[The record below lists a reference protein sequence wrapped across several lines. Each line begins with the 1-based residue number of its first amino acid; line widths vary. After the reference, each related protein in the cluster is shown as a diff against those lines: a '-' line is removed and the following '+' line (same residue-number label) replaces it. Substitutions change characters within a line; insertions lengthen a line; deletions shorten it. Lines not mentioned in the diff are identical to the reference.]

1 LGRRRRITPINPNI
15 NIADVTRL
23 VKPEESER
31 KKLVIPNRSELFH
44 FVCEGDM
51 KDGDK
56 ELSDDD
62 DDDEENARKRHIKW
76 SASFDKPL
84 EELIYPSLQRFDNKK
99 YEERRKLYEKLHGH
113 RLYENMSMAHSTS
126 ASGSNPATPPVIQTN
141 ASNIKMEMLPEAE
154 NMRSEMMFL
163 YTPKWT
169 VEITYPAA
177 TPNQSPDASATKSP
191 TSDKKSSKSKKS
203 SKFRKYNTNV
213 GIQTGYN
220 KAFRDSSFSV
230 DDSSVSVSLAEEEE
244 DEEPNYF
251 TITDLK
257 KQKLRNP
264 LEEIETEGE
273 NYLRK
278 QIKFNYEKKLL
289 QDQLDEQDRLKSL
302 SPFNVSIRRGLSSSF
317 SGKLPPLGD
326 GGEEVVS
333 SVSSFVFITLF
344 EVFSQY
350 ASLVERHKQIMK
362 SHEDPSYANMLL
374 QTHAD
379 TFQEEE
385 EEEEAQNVEAVRAAS
400 AAQSTAAR
408 IQKLSELTIEEVT
421 YSQQTKFLKRTLTK
435 DNEHLFHGVLYY
447 RVRKLCSWCLCC
459 LIMMIFSKL
468 VSKSAA

>member
-1 LGRRRRITPINPNI
+1 MSAELSAQPSLSPSGRNSMRRSSSVKSDLNARRSTKTGAALGRRRRITPINPNI

-56 ELSDDD
+56 ELS
-62 DDDEENARKRHIKW
+62 DDEENARKRHIKW

-177 TPNQSPDASATKSP
+177 TPDHSPDASAAKSP

-230 DDSSVSVSLAEEEE
+230 DDSSVSVSLAEEED

-278 QIKFNYEKKLL
+278 QIKLNYEKKLL

-333 SVSSFVFITLF
+333 SVLFIRFYHFVLSF
-344 EVFSQY
+344 FS
-350 ASLVERHKQIMK
+350 
-362 SHEDPSYANMLL
+362 
-374 QTHAD
+374 
-379 TFQEEE
+379 
-385 EEEEAQNVEAVRAAS
+385 VREP
-400 AAQSTAAR
+400 R
-408 IQKLSELTIEEVT
+408 
-421 YSQQTKFLKRTLTK
+421 
-435 DNEHLFHGVLYY
+435 
-447 RVRKLCSWCLCC
+447 RKT
-459 LIMMIFSKL
+459 
-468 VSKSAA
+468 